1 MAKLTLTDLST
12 TLSNTAASVINNNNT
27 ALEAALENTLS
38 RDGSTPNT
46 MEADFDMNSHRIL
59 NLLDALNDQEPATY
73 AQLQASVTT
82 LNDRIDLIMGGG
94 GTVVSFNGRVGAIT
108 PVVGDYSSFYAL
120 TSHTQTASTIT
131 DFSEAVDDR
140 VAALLVAG
148 SGITLTY
155 NDVANTLTVASSGGG
170 TGDVVGPASSTDSEL
185 PLFSST
191 TGKLL
196 KNSSTVVTAAGL
208 ALLDDASNTAQ
219 RTTLGLG
226 SLATLSTITATEI
239 TGSTITYAKIQNVT
253 ASRLLGNPTGS
264 AAAPSEIS
272 LGATL
277 AFSGTALQT
286 AAHTGDVT
294 TAANSFATTIANNA
308 VTYAKFQQVAAS
320 SLVGNATGA
329 LANATGITLGA
340 TLTFSAAVLQ
350 TAAMTGH
357 VTSSANSF
365 ATTIASSVIT
375 YAMLAS
381 ATVMTAAEFRS
392 NTASKVM
399 SPTTFWS
406 ALDLVTLTDGAT
418 VTPDLST
425 GINFTWTIG
434 GARTLAAP
442 TNTKNGQNGVIYL
455 VQDATGSRTIT
466 WNSVYKFQ
474 NATAPTLSTAANA
487 VDRITYFVRSS
498 THIDIDFSK
507 GRG

>member
-94 GTVVSFNGRVGAIT
+94 GTVVSFNGRYGAVV

-120 TSHTQTASTIT
+120 VSHTHTASSIT

-140 VAALLVAG
+140 VSSLLTAG

-155 NDVANTLTVASSGGG
+155 NDVSNTLTIAASGGG

-185 PLFSST
+185 PLFSGT

-208 ALLDDASNTAQ
+208 ALLDDATASAQ

-226 SLATLSTITATEI
+226 TLATLSTITATEI

-253 ASRLLGNPTGS
+253 ASRLLGNPTG
-264 AAAPSEIS
+264 AGAAPSEIS

-365 ATTIASSVIT
+365 ATTIANSVIT

-418 VTPDLST
+418 VNIDFNA
-425 GINFTWTIG
+425 GVNFTWTL
-434 GARTLAAP
+434 GASRTLGVP

-455 VQDATGSRTIT
+455 VQGGSGGNTIT
-466 WNSVYKFQ
+466 WNGVFKFQ
-474 NATAPTLSTAANA
+474 NATAPTLSTALNA
-487 VDRITYFVRSS
+487 VDRLTYFIRSS